1 MKKELPNMMPFNLS
15 IKMKIFLTRAKLWMN
30 MIAFSVLNGIF
41 CKIKLDQVVKE
52 MEFKLVHSVFEP

>member
-1 MKKELPNMMPFNLS
+1 MKNELPNMPFNLS